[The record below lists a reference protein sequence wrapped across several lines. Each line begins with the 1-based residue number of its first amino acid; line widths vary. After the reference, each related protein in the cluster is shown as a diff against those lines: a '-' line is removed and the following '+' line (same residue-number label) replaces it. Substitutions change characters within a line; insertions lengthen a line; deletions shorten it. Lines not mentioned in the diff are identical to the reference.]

1 MGGEHL
7 VRKIYLSCLSCLVGF
22 MGLRYYFGLTSLNG
36 PFFKGYGLVC
46 LIIAVLLLS
55 CYFKD
60 LPQNILL
67 LGKIESSRE
76 YSFIKIDKIELA
88 DREVLK
94 NPIPAFLE
102 MTEIVTEDPCINTVI
117 YPQKDILTFYTI
129 LERYD
134 SRILLI

>member
-60 LPQNILL
+60 LPQKLVRRLTIINLIALFGVQLIPLSTVVFTFDWNVELILPTL
-67 LGKIESSRE
+67 IVL
-76 YSFIKIDKIELA
+76 F
-88 DREVLK
+88 EVMGFFYRALK
-94 NPIPAFLE
+94 SL
-102 MTEIVTEDPCINTVI
+102 INYVSLKRTRLKV
-117 YPQKDILTFYTI
+117 K
-129 LERYD
+129 
-134 SRILLI
+134 

>member
-60 LPQNILL
+60 LPQKLVRRLTIINLIALFGVQLIPLSTFVFTFEWNVELILPTL
-67 LGKIESSRE
+67 IVL
-76 YSFIKIDKIELA
+76 F
-88 DREVLK
+88 EVMGFFYRALTSLIGYISLK
-94 NPIPAFLE
+94 RARLKVN
-102 MTEIVTEDPCINTVI
+102 
-117 YPQKDILTFYTI
+117 
-129 LERYD
+129 
-134 SRILLI
+134 

>member
-60 LPQNILL
+60 LPQKLVRRLTIINLIALFGVQLIPLSTFVFTFEWNVELILPTL
-67 LGKIESSRE
+67 IVL
-76 YSFIKIDKIELA
+76 F
-88 DREVLK
+88 EVMGFFYR
-94 NPIPAFLE
+94 A
-102 MTEIVTEDPCINTVI
+102 
-117 YPQKDILTFYTI
+117 LT
-129 LERYD
+129 
-134 SRILLI
+134 SLIGYISLNRARLQVK

>member
-60 LPQNILL
+60 LPQKLVRRLTIINLIALFGVQLIPLSTFVFTFEWNVELILPTL
-67 LGKIESSRE
+67 IVLFEVMGFF
-76 YSFIKIDKIELA
+76 FIS
-88 DREVLK
+88 LK
-94 NPIPAFLE
+94 SL
-102 MTEIVTEDPCINTVI
+102 INYVSLKRTRLKV
-117 YPQKDILTFYTI
+117 K
-129 LERYD
+129 
-134 SRILLI
+134 